1 MMKSTGSIASYSGSN
16 RSRIQEKLWSI
27 CGEVVPRDEVV
38 FFAQTIILYVVIV
51 VCLVNLSIG
60 SENQSVFIGL
70 LSSSLGYMLP
80 NPTLGRKE
88 LYQDLLCG
96 KKNIKEPVEECLE
109 VLSTDNVIEESSDL
123 SNTFDRSAN
132 NKTSV

>member
-1 MMKSTGSIASYSGSN
+1 MRSSGSIASYSGSN

-51 VCLVNLSIG
+51 VCLVNVSIG

-80 NPTLGRKE
+80 NPTLGKKDI
-88 LYQDLLCG
+88 YQDLLCG
-96 KKNIKEPVEECLE
+96 KKKQKDSEEECIE
-109 VLSTDNVIEESSDL
+109 VLPTENVTEESVDL
-123 SNTFDRSAN
+123 SNTLNRSTN
-132 NKTSV
+132 NQTPV